1 MKKINIIFIILISFF
16 SIYKLRI
23 DVTNYNVIPLPKNI
37 QSLSS
42 NPFILNNET
51 KIYYNNLTNI
61 QLKRNALF
69 LQEYI
74 KTLTGFELEILNEDI
89 KQDYNIIKLILDNN
103 YYNIYNYNE
112 KNTLNFEGYTL
123 IIIKNSIEII
133 GSTPNGIFYGIQTLR
148 KSFPTNTNN
157 NTNTK
162 YTFPAVKIIDSPRFK
177 YRGMMED
184 ICRHFFSLEFIKKY
198 IDLLALHNMNI
209 FHLHLSD
216 DQGWRIEIKKYPLL
230 TEIGSWRSCTVLGR
244 NTGVYDETPY
254 GGFYSQDEIKE
265 IIAYAEERYIT
276 VIPEIDMPGHMLAA
290 LAAYPNLGCTGGP
303 YNVSSLWGV
312 FPDILCAGND
322 ETFNFIE
329 GVLDEII
336 NLFPSKYIHIG
347 GDEAPKDRW
356 ENCEKCKKRLKDLNL
371 ENFEDLQG
379 YFSSRVEEYL
389 NSKGR
394 KIIGW
399 DEITKGKI
407 KKSATIMN
415 WRGTDWGISAALNG
429 HDVIVSP
436 LSYAY
441 FDYNQHN
448 IEDFST
454 PFVFHSKLTLK
465 SVYNFEPIPENLPED
480 AKNHIIGVQANLW
493 AEYLITDNLAEY
505 QLLPRM
511 AAISEVQWLNSNQK
525 SYGKFLIRLKKLT
538 KLYNLYNYIYEDR
551 EWVNN

>member
-1 MKKINIIFIILISFF
+1 MKIINIIFIILISFI
-16 SIYKLRI
+16 SIYKFRI

-61 QLKRNALF
+61 QLKKNAQF

-103 YYNIYNYNE
+103 YNNIYNE

-123 IIIKNSIEII
+123 IIINNSIEII

-148 KSFPTNTNN
+148 KSFPINSNYN
-157 NTNTK
+157 STK

-184 ICRHFFSLEFIKKY
+184 ICRHFFSIEFIKKY
-198 IDLLALHNMNI
+198 IDLLALHNMNT

-265 IIAYAEERYIT
+265 IINYAEERYIT

-371 ENFEDLQG
+371 DNFEDLQG

-436 LSYAY
+436 LPYAY

-465 SVYNFEPIPENLPED
+465 SVYSFEPIPENLPEE

-493 AEYLITDNLAEY
+493 AEYLITNNLAEY

-551 EWVNN
+551 EWVDN